1 MSKFRTFN
9 QDPRLT
15 GGHRYIDSSKGDVGE
30 QLKKLGGASCVI
42 LTAPN
47 EKMIPSL
54 MNGLGPRGKLLV
66 LAAAPPVEINTAFM
80 IGKGTSITAWPS
92 GHAMDCED
100 AIDFARVHG
109 VKVMIEKF
117 PFDKANEAM
126 EHMTSGKVRFR
137 GVLIP

>member
-1 MSKFRTFN
+1 
-9 QDPRLT
+9 
-15 GGHRYIDSSKGDVGE
+15 
-30 QLKKLGGASCVI
+30 
-42 LTAPN
+42 
-47 EKMIPSL
+47 MIPSL
-54 MNGLGPRGKLLV
+54 INGLGPRGKVLV
-66 LAAAPPVEINTAFM
+66 LAATPPVEINTALM
-80 IGKGTSITAWPS
+80 IGKGLSIGAWPS

-126 EHMTSGKVRFR
+126 EHMNSGKVRFR